1 MVQAADCISA
11 GHIKTPNHNGQTLD
25 LLRLVQMGIHELII
39 RIDVTALAPPS

>member
-1 MVQAADCISA
+1 MVQAADCNSA

-25 LLRLVQMGIHELII
+25 LLGPVQMGIHELII